1 MTDRQRQ
8 GWALFVVTSVVAMAL
23 IGPARVSAAE
33 RVLWAK
39 HHTYYVW
46 DKNKQAKAW
55 GTASDRMSTACHRGE
70 ETRSALGHVRL
81 PGTFLKSVKFIAQHW
96 PTIYR
101 VSGFDDSCAIAQ
113 KLFRV
118 QLAIGSFDN
127 FCEVVDSC
135 HLQFTVVEQG
145 TKQVVSLAP
154 DICRWK
160 IGVSSLFPPTAVIKA
175 PCF

>member
-1 MTDRQRQ
+1 MSHR
-8 GWALFVVTSVVAMAL
+8 VAMAL

-46 DKNKQAKAW
+46 DKNKQGKAW

-135 HLQFTVVEQG
+135 HLQSPWSSRALSRWSASRLTSAAG
-145 TKQVVSLAP
+145 RLA
-154 DICRWK
+154 CQA
-160 IGVSSLFPPTAVIKA
+160 SFPRPQ
-175 PCF
+175 